1 MSKGIKRKADV
12 LHTESDDES
21 ERELPDILADACG
34 TSTTSAN
41 SSDEESDS
49 DCSEMQCTGPF
60 PTEPFT
66 VGKVTFTAKMTVTQ
80 LLYHLILTVS
90 GYLETLANVIL
101 MYET

>member
-1 MSKGIKRKADV
+1 MKRKADV

-21 ERELPDILADACG
+21 ERELGDILADACA

-41 SSDEESDS
+41 SSDEQNDS

-60 PTEPFT
+60 T
-66 VGKVTFTAKMTVTQ
+66 VGKVTFPAKMTVTQ
-80 LLYHLILTVS
+80 LLFHLILTVS